1 MSKNKMALNSKNEQ
15 VQKNAPTANA
25 AVTRTESSKKGAN
38 APARPSGE
46 TSLGRRALCLFLA
59 VLLGISGA
67 LVDIP
72 GLLMRGEIE
81 QVYADNQTTVDP
93 TDGSGGTVPAD
104 ENYSSTIHTFYSDYD
119 PNGNPVSPQYYPT
132 ETYGAGYGPYT
143 VDGVLQSNSQT
154 SATTFAAGVP
164 LGTIF
169 IDQSK
174 LGLEGGRTEIAS
186 KDNSIIAG
194 LVSISGNQ
202 MGYDGT
208 KPNAIKMVPGKI
220 NELKGDLIR
229 VIFDDAAVLPNGDRA
244 NLVITYSNARI
255 VIDERYNYVGAD
267 HQYYHGAVS
276 ICQGTSVAYGGTD
289 STDFN
294 VLNTAIGYGATE
306 RTNAQNAVRATAGQY
321 MGADGTTPLT
331 FSNSNQ
337 KQPVVGMTIDIT
349 YQIMDRSG
357 IPVSGTFVFG
367 VSGVNLDRDPDVLT
381 NVPNRAKPIWYSMK
395 DSFDSGKGKAHSFF
409 SEAMEIISGQESE
422 YVYVRPNTDIRDNP
436 ENTTTV
442 NWPKAEY
449 FFANVSKTAD
459 GNIKFIGNDRNLPSS
474 SPQPNSWGG
483 NDKSYNAGFVVLANA
498 ADGFKVTASGHGAQG
513 GGMNSV
519 AFNSAQIWY
528 RYTSGSGKHGK
539 IEITSEG
546 NPGGNLS
553 VGTILPGGDNP
564 YAEDATGDEKPNTY
578 VVTEGKTVTYT
589 MTPDVGYKA
598 KKITVTGADGSRKE
612 IEFNSAAV
620 GKMKKGD
627 FIVVDTAD
635 APFWAAPTTVEPA
648 DPVKG
653 QGILTYEGNGV
664 YTFRFNHARHDEEI
678 YVEWEPTTADILA
691 YKIWADDDDKDG
703 IRYHADINNNLPKF
717 KLQWTKNGRDW
728 LDVTNEMDIGLRNS
742 DNTVKMYTLRTP
754 VTEQTVPAGK
764 VGDDYKDG
772 TYVINNDPNKD
783 STDPNDFKHPFT
795 WEYLPVYTYDRN
807 GRADRA
813 IQYRIV
819 EIDDPWQYE
828 YEKAKFY
835 EHQIFD
841 LTSPQD
847 NSIEGWGL
855 FTDGIN
861 TYAKKGDEEYD
872 DGLYYLVDSDG
883 VVASSPANPQPNK
896 ESIHNADAS
905 NDYWT
910 EDHAVPYHEA
920 EVKNEHYTSDIYVDV
935 IKFWDDKVIIGDAP
949 ETSKDDYNQDIAGYK
964 HNETGTQISPSDYED
979 LTPEEKSNY
988 SPVYEYSN
996 SDDPSVVIDQ
1006 ATYDGLPDTNEY
1018 ARKAIN
1024 IVLHGEIEGA
1034 TPSAPNIVV
1043 DLDPN
1048 DPNTTDLIKT
1058 IKLNE
1063 SDNKADVTGYEEVI
1077 DSTNNDARYVK
1088 YKDQSNNEYAYVHD
1102 KENVS
1107 DGYYPIVGGN
1117 DVDYNTGP
1125 LTFNKGAI
1133 TPIKKTEDG
1142 TYKINNDRYGAMF
1155 EWLPTHYDGKHIIY
1169 TVTETDENGD
1179 PLKEWIL
1186 TGGQLAEVKEGSK
1199 LLGYETTLRNTPDVD
1214 IEYTPVPLTIHKVD
1228 KTTGNPLEGA
1238 EFTVYLNPTT
1248 KTVAPQSEDLIIG
1261 KTIYTRN
1268 KNYIK
1273 QRDTSDNT
1281 EKYYEVN
1288 GEDVSRTPADPQPL
1302 ASELT
1307 DTGEKLNGRA
1317 IYNSTKDYIIQK
1329 DSSDNKYKYYEV
1341 ISGAPASTP
1350 ANPQPSVVDLVENGK
1365 LDGEDAYTDGTKTY
1379 VLRSGQYHLVNA
1391 EGNVE
1396 PSPASPQPDPNV
1408 TRKAKDLKSGVVD
1421 KNVVVTDAQGNAE
1434 VTFLVPN
1441 NATHDLFYIQETN
1454 APEGYYPDPEPYAF
1468 KIDAD
1473 LKTITLEAEDYNHT
1487 TPWWKK
1493 LYDLLFGNSGDA
1505 KLTDENW
1512 KTAPD
1517 NRGGTF
1523 TVEDT
1528 PIVADILVRKYWND
1542 NNDQDG
1548 KRPGDKNNPTST
1560 SDPNLPKVTLQYT
1573 LGAHTAEG
1581 SNIYTDGKRYYVHN
1595 PADDKYYEVDSPVT
1609 TQGSYGGNANPQP
1622 QAADLSKTGDTCRG
1636 YDVYTDGTTQY
1647 VRVGSRYRVVNSVDV
1662 RTPNKDSIGT
1672 YEYSAANP
1680 QPEGATK
1687 VNNETCAGLDVYK
1700 GTDNN
1705 KYVIIDHVYH
1715 KVNSIDVTGK
1725 VSATPAQEQPD
1736 PTDLEL
1742 MLTGNWV
1749 NADGTSNPTT
1759 DPKLIAD
1766 EYRDPRVSYVGGPVL
1781 THQNDAYTW
1790 TGLPAYMDGKVVT
1803 YRILETGDILDNTKD
1818 IYAYDIESNHT
1829 SQTHEKTFNLV
1840 NNSGSEP
1847 TGLNQTVDVTNK
1859 HETQVVN
1866 IVAYKEWEDEDP
1878 EDRGTT
1884 GPKLYLYKVLD
1895 GIEYPIT
1902 TLDSSGNII
1911 EDIATVPI
1919 LGESGEKIHVH
1930 TWKDLPTYEN
1940 GQPVT
1945 YRIREEKP
1953 YGYITLYEA
1962 VYTDRAGNAD
1972 PKEDT
1977 TDIVAEDIRRTFYQ
1991 RGDSIPDG
1999 KKVGDENTT
2008 ARFDILN
2015 ERSVNITVDKT
2026 WVNGANASVTYELW
2040 RTITP
2045 AASLTPITRTPVSAD
2060 DPNVYYVHKT
2070 IIITVDEH
2078 EALDAD
2084 EKLKYELKY
2093 VNNSN
2098 PNDILTVREWS
2109 KLDNPRQLE
2118 YERKYVNT
2126 SDQTDIITIADY
2138 GALTPR
2144 GKNSYTDLEYYINLD
2159 DSTAPTIDETE
2170 YNELTPEQQASY
2182 SRAYQDNED
2191 ASVIITALTYDNL
2204 TQKGQNN
2211 YAIKYVHKTDPTGT
2225 DGIIDEATWAGIP
2238 NDAQAEYSK
2247 RYVDDRHVIISKD
2260 TYATLS
2266 SEEQAKYDIEHT
2278 SSWSPY
2284 ANGKKDPDQY
2294 ALKTDSTTIT
2304 KEQYDLL
2311 TAEQKRLYEP
2321 IGMVDGWE
2329 LVDSHVFDANDFIAP
2344 SNTGDKD
2351 SWTFNDLLIKDI
2363 HGNKYTYRVL
2373 EKPALNRFRENQ
2385 ISEYDII
2392 NNNVNVSDGNVSL
2405 EVVKEV
2411 ENRKWLDD
2419 DQFFFYLEPVKG
2431 IDITDPNAPV
2441 NIAKDK
2447 VPMPYRTDP
2456 ATNVTTYNYT
2466 ADALPTDLQVGA
2478 IGRAATFQDIQY
2490 KENSALYHSIARGDI
2505 VEFYYRVYEVY
2516 EIETKN
2522 VGTNDKETTAKT
2534 NLDDATNH
2542 SGYKDGITYAGTVSN
2557 LTEEEYNELGSIG
2570 KDSYM
2575 QTSAYVNENADPAS
2589 IISVTAYNALD
2600 EADKANYEATTG
2612 YVNINNA
2619 DDLITRA
2626 AYNALPLVGKSA
2638 YESQQGYL
2646 DKNGKAINER
2656 EYSKLSDADK
2666 AACTQKTIYS
2676 AFIPTVHE
2684 ARVIAKNVDGIIT
2697 TETQWLKDGEYKTG
2711 AVPVYTNTY
2720 SSEGYA
2726 KAWIEKKIAER
2737 EWVDY
2742 TVDSEGNESGDA
2754 FSFKVESISGA
2765 QLNVPGASSDSYTSR
2780 PLMSNETNN
2789 PQSDIQKMSDTEY
2802 AFGLKGNKYDNTMLN
2817 SEGYAYFIYEI
2828 SENPAVT
2835 YKNDDLGLN
2844 IQDYT
2849 VDGLE
2854 YDTVGGEPRK
2864 IYARLKAEDNWDGTI
2879 SFTIDYFSDASC
2891 KPDYQLTEHKAWIYD
2906 DDTETETG
2914 KRLLSMAEVADMG
2927 SMSPE
2932 ERAKCREIY
2941 VAYFV
2946 NHQTED
2952 IPVIKEWVGGPA
2964 IEDVNLHL
2972 EQHLF
2977 PISGPT
2983 TAGITYVNEADITDD
2998 YVKNQYDG
3006 LSEEEKKAYWQTAGF
3021 THIAE
3026 RGEFLNNDGTPKY
3039 DAGSTDT
3046 SSNRYENIDGFNKD
3060 LPQYVVKDGVTY
3072 RVVYRLFEDDTSNT
3086 YERSY
3091 KSINVITP
3099 EKYGALDAAGK
3110 QGYEAKYENKNDKSL
3125 ITEEAYNNL
3134 TDEQKADY
3142 APKYV
3147 KETANDYI
3155 YTDGDTLVI
3164 TNTIIA
3170 TNVAKPAAVK
3180 QLQGRNWLDSDD
3192 YKFILTPIGK
3202 YDKDGTFVS
3211 TEEIPMPAT
3220 DEYVNKTDP
3229 RDVISKTAY
3238 DALDSVGKDGY
3249 EETDD
3254 GKYVNK
3260 EVDTDIIEASEY
3272 AALTEKGQNSYKPKE
3287 INDEAHA
3294 TKDPD
3299 TIVDPEGHLERL
3311 ARFGEIEFSTKD
3323 LVYNET
3329 DEHYHGDFFYEI
3341 KEEIP
3346 AGAYAVDKTSLE
3358 QILVGENPINFEES
3372 FTKAQR
3378 EQYYWKDPA
3387 TGIIYDGSIHT
3398 VHIKVKEN
3406 RTSELQVQVAYD
3418 ETTQGEAST
3427 GTQFTPVY
3435 TNRYDASISFSQE
3448 VDKYIMGRDWKDGD
3462 VFDFRMTPVSGAP
3475 FVDANESEFHAD
3487 DTQREDVNYTDVQR
3501 DGYLDTKAVHSAR
3514 GAHVNRLKVEGDAP
3528 ADTIQKVMMPALKF
3542 ELSDLHKTV
3551 ETTGAIKYK
3560 DGTDVPAGMAYGQF
3574 IYSFEETEDYL
3585 KQSNRVVS
3593 DLSKDPDTEY
3603 VRITVIDKGNGT
3615 LDYYT
3620 EVFEDRYCTVPRL
3633 IPGTTEPAKNP
3644 TFVNQLKRELSIT
3657 KTWVDPATSDITLR
3671 LEWSVNEQNWYA
3683 VDEAEWL
3690 PAGIRNAQIIEKNA
3704 YGDAL
3709 TVTWRNLPAYANIP
3723 SDFTTTGN
3731 QTGDDKA
3738 LNDLWVYYRIVEDDV
3753 DHVVTRYSKEPYVA
3767 GDSYELVDKYKEK
3780 TDPNSPHTGAEKETS
3795 YVEVTP
3801 DGSEVPSNEGWFEY
3815 DGENYTPTAD
3825 ATVDGGKTYYTS
3837 SDKYVT
3843 DRVKQLYVTNWPKD
3857 VEGEAKV
3864 GIVKQYIGKAWDNEK
3879 FTFEIEPIKSMIGS
3893 ESAPVN
3899 NGEDRPTGN
3908 YIKTADGS
3916 IISGPEYDAI
3926 IAADPSKAADYEPE
3940 EKTNVMPEYNKA
3952 NRNEAVA
3959 TKDPSI
3965 SDKVSVNEYSANF
3978 DPLTIKLS
3986 DLAVDR
3992 REKIDDPNNPTGPQI
4007 ANPNYGKAVG
4017 TFYYKIKEQIPTN
4030 AVEIDEVCGKDIEGN
4045 DVKYKVGIDENLN
4058 KIKYTTEEHIVKIFA
4073 VDEGSGKINIITS
4086 FDEREHGEYVPVYT
4100 NYAMVETPIEGEKT
4114 WIGGEKKDHKNGTVT
4129 LSDDEKEILNA
4140 SDELGLK
4147 LQYSLDGETFVDV
4160 RDQKDAAG
4168 RDLVIVWAKGQEP
4181 TTTVSYEPTIDTTVD
4196 PNTTY
4201 YIDQNGT
4208 EAQPQDG
4215 DNPLGLGWYEKIETT
4230 TTFKYEKQE
4239 GEVSTAT
4246 GKGNSGPYTYTIMA
4260 KVTEDVDDG
4269 QGGTI
4274 TKTTYV
4280 SPFLNTTDENGN
4292 AYIYRIQEGSEP
4304 DNYTASYDPT
4314 KLLNVTNTYNVKDSL
4329 KVTKTWDDAQN
4340 AEGLR
4345 PDKVIVHLYK
4355 VVDVEDLTDA
4365 EIAAAEAT
4373 VVPTQFSDKW
4383 TYNGTD
4389 YTLEADAQEA
4399 ADQYQGRD
4407 PGEGDYSEI
4416 TFVSAADQI
4425 AAAKA
4430 EAVANAREQKNKDTT
4445 PVHIEVVRKEIT
4457 PKSGE
4462 KDTWST
4468 GIVWNDLDVYDEKG
4482 NVIKYVVI
4490 EESVYGYET
4499 TYAVDTAPT
4508 EYKEEGDR
4516 ALEVELDGDTTTTQK
4531 IDVKNKLAPAT
4542 NKVEVTKVW
4551 DDQNDIDGARPDDVT
4566 FILKK
4571 YVWDKTLNNGKGGYT
4586 TTATEVTKRPA
4597 TQADVEADLTGAT
4610 KLGDEITVTRMVL
4623 TGTATAT
4630 PGSTIWNETT
4640 TGGATANTWKGEW
4653 INLPL
4658 TENGKTI
4665 LYIVEEVTSGEKFGE
4680 PGTAGK
4686 YSNKPIITGDQIKGY
4701 TVTNE
4706 YTPEET
4712 EFIGIKKWVDGDA
4725 TITHNNSADLPA
4737 KLTLWRTNVVPNNW
4751 DENTTWTNLGT
4762 LDNLS
4767 TTLAP
4772 NAHVDW
4778 STSTGTGSQKD
4789 DTFTITGLAKKDG
4802 NATTYYYKVVE
4813 ETIEG
4818 YQTTYLNSAA
4828 TNSALSSRTDALYSG
4843 GTIENA
4849 AKVGNVEIT
4858 KKFVDSEGNIIP
4870 KAALPTGFKI
4880 KVTYVWNNTTD
4891 KKFEKKTEELVIG
4904 DLTPDAN
4911 GVYKWTLTN
4920 VAAGTKVT
4928 AEEIGYDSPTGYSYK
4943 STTTTVN
4950 GDNESTHLETNPTYA
4965 EFTMPT
4971 NAAAVDT
4978 PPVLRSYHPGTG
4990 TEPETPSIAFVNTY
5004 DRNTGTIEPV
5014 KIWDDNKN
5022 AANKRPETLT
5032 FTITAKSTNLSSE
5045 YAIFDDGQ
5053 GGKKSSM
5060 TFTFAGAGVGEGNDD
5075 SWHMNEDFEHQ
5086 IKNLPTHTADG
5097 NQIKYVVEEK
5107 DADVPTGYQ
5116 RLYPQAN
5123 PIYIELTDGAVEKA
5137 EITNAY
5143 TVVEITK
5150 KWIDVDSTAVRPT
5163 ADAYK
5168 SMIKL
5173 YADGIEKTGVVP
5185 TVTPNNN
5192 GTYIIKWEGLPK
5204 KNGTSVVDTDIVYT
5218 VRELPDSNPADT
5230 VPGYAKG
5237 IYSNV
5242 DNPNTSTNESSD
5254 KTKAYNGGTITNTQL
5269 VKVDVKKIWDD
5280 NNNHDGQ
5287 RPPQIKVTL
5296 YQNGVP
5302 YKTSILTTGE
5312 QTLSNTD
5319 SNFAASTEGGKD
5331 VWTWTGAWTNL
5342 PYADAN
5348 GSVYNY
5354 TATETNIDDGTGL
5367 WGILTNESTIR
5378 QILLNDW
5385 NTPKDTMTFTITNS
5399 DDEDKIGFTV
5409 DKIWDDMS
5417 DADKMRPSTIY
5428 YRLYQKYDGQTTTA
5442 GEEVLVTTLPEGA
5455 KVYTNTNTAGSV
5467 DWIDATYS
5475 NGYIEVTIS
5484 EDKTQGTLNRVIFD
5498 NLPKFARVNKGTT
5511 ENPDW
5516 KTEEIVYIIKEDANI
5531 STPATTTDATPEPV
5545 FGYTTTITGD
5555 YKKGFT
5561 IKNKHEDTTI
5571 TKTTSAIKAISG
5583 RNFEA
5588 GDEFTFTITPKANAP
5603 RPARDYVTIKPT
5615 SGKTADI
5622 NLPTFTFTAGD
5633 LEGIALEAGKT
5644 KTFEYELAETNGGK
5658 TLNDLKYDDS
5668 KKTLKIT
5675 VRRTATGG
5683 IEILDAD
5690 VVWGTGNT
5698 AADKTFTNIYGGV
5711 VDLTLRKVWIDKD
5724 QDGTIMVT
5732 RPTSVDF
5739 KVTAETKVET
5749 TALVDKGFALDNDA
5763 STDTKKIYTKT
5774 FTLKKA
5780 DHSTADEATWQTT
5793 TGDLPKLDAANNE
5806 IKYSVSEDQIPNYNK
5821 PVVIEK
5827 GTLFTVTNTYEST
5840 EIVGTKTWIDPDP
5853 ESHNN
5858 TSEIK
5863 FTVKRL
5869 KPGEDPTVA
5878 ANWETLVE
5886 DKDYHVDWEDVGTS
5900 KDKKFTIKGLAK
5912 YVDASANPK
5921 VEHQYRVTENA
5932 ITGYTTKYPNTT
5944 ATETGYLDNNGG
5956 EIKNIIEQEYVEIPV
5971 TKEWIGK
5978 AVKDV
5983 DVNLKSDAQ
5992 TGTVDT
5998 HTFTKAEFDSVNEVT
6013 YTFTRDNGTGVDPGY
6028 EKYNLDPTSAN
6039 YGKLII
6045 YSVEETTTGD
6055 FTTSYLSR
6063 VGTED
6068 KTDGTVGTDYTVKV
6082 INDNSE
6088 KITVYAQKQWDKD
6101 SDAKDERTDVQ
6112 FRLMQTINGAIKP
6125 VDDYEITTSS
6135 GTETITGTQTITAN
6149 KTANVKA
6156 DAGTVN
6162 WPELPKF
6169 DKDGNAITYTVEE
6182 IGEPDGYTK
6191 SEPTG
6196 EGTASKP
6203 YIIINTKD
6211 NGETEVAVR
6220 KVWDDQNNQDGK
6232 RPSSVTVTVAAQGW
6246 DGKDVDGNTVGS
6258 LTLSKDNNWTGRFTK
6273 LPTKDPN
6280 GKKLEYTVDEAAV
6293 ADYTKL
6299 ISGNAKDGYT
6309 ITNRYETAKTSVTA
6323 TKVWDDGAAGTA
6335 AMHQDV
6341 ILHLYGKIGGRV
6353 VYDAGV
6359 KKIAKDANPA
6369 TATWDN
6375 LPKYHYSSTELEWEV
6390 VEEAVPAYGSKVE
6403 YGYVDGTVTPAETKW
6418 VESISDIPTGFSWNG
6433 EVKVTNIYEG
6443 PVTEVSVSK
6452 RWEDFD
6458 NADGKRPGTVT
6469 YELWKKV
6476 DGTDSKVAEQ
6486 TVTVAA
6492 DGSANHK
6499 WTDLP
6504 VTEEKVTGTETVQHV
6519 QVTLEYVNIND
6530 DTDVISVDDYGRLP
6544 EAEEKAKSDYEEVVE
6559 TVITGYREIA
6569 DPTQEITVD
6578 EYNAI
6583 VEEDALNGTPN
6594 ADLYEAITVDE
6605 TKYVN
6610 KSNSEDVITDP
6621 AVYDAL
6627 PDVTKRDYVEKETET
6642 PIDETIN
6649 ITEEVAVIY
6658 YVKEQQPADYNE
6670 PVVVST
6676 GAGTY
6681 QVINSRDRELQ
6692 NLTITKVWH
6701 DDFNSGGAR
6710 PDHITVTLTGTDEAT
6725 STKIVELSEIMTGGM
6740 TDGTWTYEFKDLPK
6754 NIGGHAITY
6763 TVDEAHVEHYEKA
6776 IDNTSLTIVNSHHAG
6791 DMTLTVTKVW
6801 KDADGNVLPS
6811 QDKEVTF
6818 RLIQVIDGYM
6828 KDMGDAAAQTIP
6840 AGATADSTDPDNDLT
6855 VVWTDLASKVGGKF
6869 ATYTVEEVPIE
6880 GYTVT
6885 MPDGVIEDEH
6895 DSNKLSLTV
6904 INTKDP
6910 EPEKITIKYIDP
6922 LSDDPDTPVLE
6933 EIIERGG
6940 DEPGTPGDPS
6950 HTGYTFT
6957 GWKRTVDSD
6966 GNVTYT
6972 ATYAEIPA
6980 PEPVEEVKFKVTY
6993 VDPKAADGSM
7003 ILKATKFDASDE
7015 ADAEAESKAG
7025 KPNDPSHDGYT
7036 FVGWVKNQ
7044 DQFGDWILVAKYNE
7058 TPKPPAKEKR
7068 TISYIDPESGNPVI
7082 LSVDADEAA
7091 SITPPAPEAHEGKQF
7106 IGWLQVTDTAGNT
7119 IYVARYSC
7127 PECEDCKNTPAPPA
7141 KTPEAAPDTGD
7152 MNNMMLWI
7160 LVAVIAVSTMLIIL
7174 LLRQRSKTKRR

>member
-1 MSKNKMALNSKNEQ
+1 MSKNKMALTSKNEQ
-15 VQKNAPTANA
+15 VPKNAPTANV
-25 AVTRTESSKKGAN
+25 AVTRTEPSKKGAN
-38 APARPSGE
+38 APARPSST

-81 QVYADNQTTVDP
+81 QVYADDISPVDS
-93 TDGSGGTVPAD
+93 TGANGTVPAD
-104 ENYSSTIHTFYSDYD
+104 ENYTTSITTFNDGKGAD
-119 PNGNPVSPQYYPT
+119 TLDTLVGVSPYD
-132 ETYGAGYGPYT
+132 GAT
-143 VDGVLQSNSQT
+143 AKVRQSQSTT
-154 SATTFAAGVP
+154 SATTFAAGLP
-164 LGTIF
+164 LSTIY

-174 LGLEGGRTEIAS
+174 
-186 KDNSIIAG
+186 
-194 LVSISGNQ
+194 
-202 MGYDGT
+202 
-208 KPNAIKMVPGKI
+208 IKAQPGKVTVLPSDYSSLI
-220 NELKGDLIR
+220 KVDAVSGRVNFDAKNAPDALKMYAGKVNELKGNLYY
-229 VIFDDAAVLPNGDRA
+229 VIFEKAAVLPDGSRA
-244 NLVITYSNARI
+244 DLKITYSDAKI
-255 VIDERYNYVGAD
+255 VIDQRYAYDNRAYDGEI
-267 HQYYHGAVS
+267 YLS
-276 ICQGTSVAYGGTD
+276 QGGNFSYGGT
-289 STDFN
+289 SATDISALDGAATRQSQVNQVVQKFSGN
-294 VLNTAIGYGATE
+294 GNFANTNMRNPMIGKAMD
-306 RTNAQNAVRATAGQY
+306 A
-321 MGADGTTPLT
+321 
-331 FSNSNQ
+331 
-337 KQPVVGMTIDIT
+337 T
-349 YQIMDRSG
+349 YQIVTPVTQIPIEGTFIYAISG
-357 IPVSGTFVFG
+357 I
-367 VSGVNLDRDPDVLT
+367 NLDRDAYRLSGTNYGKPLWYIDKAAKSTTAAASYFSDLT
-381 NVPNRAKPIWYSMK
+381 DAERDDY
-395 DSFDSGKGKAHSFF
+395 HQF
-409 SEAMEIISGQESE
+409 SESLVITGGQAST
-422 YVYVRPNTDIRDNP
+422 YSYVRSNKNDFTDDNGYIGDTVVKPEGTTEEAKQQHVQFYSQVTTDTNGNTKFVGN
-436 ENTTTV
+436 
-442 NWPKAEY
+442 
-449 FFANVSKTAD
+449 AD
-459 GNIKFIGNDRNLPSS
+459 GNTSGVSQAADYTYSS
-474 SPQPNSWGG
+474 
-483 NDKSYNAGFVVLANA
+483 GFVTLADA
-498 ADGFKVTASGHGAQG
+498 AAGFKVTAVGHGGTG
-513 GGMNSV
+513 GSAMNTNTFQS
-519 AFNSAQIWY
+519 STIWY
-528 RYTSGSGKHGK
+528 RYISGSGKHGK

-553 VGTILPGGDNP
+553 TGTVLDGGKNP
-564 YAEDATGDEKPNTY
+564 YASDASTDDKPNTY
-578 VVTEGKTVTYT
+578 VVPEGKTVTYT
-589 MTPDVGYKA
+589 MTPEVGYKA
-598 KKITVTGADGSRKE
+598 KKITIKGPDGNLKE
-612 IEFNSAAV
+612 IEFDSSAV
-620 GKMKKGD
+620 SKMKKGD
-627 FIVVDTAD
+627 FITVDTAD
-635 APFWAAPTTVEPA
+635 FTYWDNPDTRETRNPS
-648 DPVKG
+648 KG
-653 QGILTYEGNGV
+653 QGVLTYLGNGV
-664 YTFRFNHARHDEEI
+664 YTFRFNHAKEHEEI

-703 IRYHADINNNLPKF
+703 IRYNADTNNALPKF

-728 LDVTNEMDIGLRNS
+728 LDVTNEMDIGLRNA
-742 DNTVKMYTLRTP
+742 DNSVKMYTLRTP

-764 VGDDYKDG
+764 VGSDYKDG

-783 STDPNDFKHPFT
+783 STDPNAFKHPFT

-855 FTDGIN
+855 FTDGTN

-872 DGLYYLVDSDG
+872 DGLYYLVNTTTGIVNSTP
-883 VVASSPANPQPNK
+883 VPIANQPN
-896 ESIHNADAS
+896 SSSLTGISS

-935 IKFWDDKVIIGDAP
+935 IKFWDDKVLTGDAP
-949 ETSKDDYNQDIAGYK
+949 ETSKDDYSQDIAGYK
-964 HNETGTQISPSDYED
+964 HNETGTQISPSYYDG
-979 LTPEEKSNY
+979 LTPEEKNNY

-996 SDDPSVVIDQ
+996 NDDPSVVIDQ
-1006 ATYDGLPDTNEY
+1006 ATYDGLPDTNQY

-1048 DPNTTDLIKT
+1048 DPNTTDLVKT

-1077 DSTNNDARYVK
+1077 DSSNNDARYVK
-1088 YKDQSNNEYAYVHD
+1088 YKGQDNKEYAYVQN
-1102 KENVS
+1102 KENVA
-1107 DGYYPIVGGN
+1107 DGYYPITGGN
-1117 DVDYNTGP
+1117 VDYTTGP

-1155 EWLPTHYDGKHIIY
+1155 EWLPTHHDGKHIIY

-1179 PLKEWIL
+1179 PLNEWIL

-1288 GEDVSRTPADPQPL
+1288 GEEVSRTPADPQPL

-1307 DTGEKLNGRA
+1307 DTGEKLNSRT

-1329 DSSDNKYKYYEV
+1329 DSNDNKYKYYEV
-1341 ISGAPASTP
+1341 ISGAPASSP

-1379 VLRSGQYHLVNA
+1379 VLRSGLYHIVDA

-1396 PSPASPQPDPNV
+1396 STPASPQPDPNV

-1441 NATHDLFYIQETN
+1441 NATQDLFYIQETN

-1468 KIDAD
+1468 KIDAE
-1473 LKTITLEAEDYNHT
+1473 LKTITLETEDYDHT

-1493 LYDLLFGNSGDA
+1493 LYDLLFGDSDDD

-1512 KTAPD
+1512 KPAPD

-1548 KRPGDKNNPTST
+1548 KRPGDKNDPTST

-1622 QAADLSKTGDTCRG
+1622 QPADLSKTGDTCRG

-1647 VRVGSRYRVVNSVDV
+1647 VRVGSRYRVVNTVDV
-1662 RTPNKDSIGT
+1662 RTPNEDSIGT

-1687 VNNETCAGLDVYK
+1687 VNNETCAGLEVYK

-1749 NADGTSNPTT
+1749 NADGTTNAGI
-1759 DPKLIAD
+1759 DPKLIED

-1902 TLDSSGNII
+1902 TLDSIGNII

-1919 LGESGEKIHVH
+1919 QGESGEKVYVH

-1962 VYTDRAGNAD
+1962 VYTDRAGNTD

-2040 RTITP
+2040 RTTTP
-2045 AASLTPITRTPVSAD
+2045 AANLAPITRTPVSAD
-2060 DPNVYYVHKT
+2060 DSNVYYVHKT
-2070 IIITVDEH
+2070 IIITVDEYN
-2078 EALDAD
+2078 ALSAD

-2093 VNNSN
+2093 VKNSN
-2098 PNDILTVREWS
+2098 SNDILTTREWS
-2109 KLDNPRQLE
+2109 KLDNPGQLE

-2126 SDQTDIITIADY
+2126 SDQTDIISIADY
-2138 GALTPR
+2138 GALTPK
-2144 GKNSYTDLEYYINLD
+2144 GKNSYTDLEQYMNLNDSSLPLISVD
-2159 DSTAPTIDETE
+2159 D
-2170 YNELTPEQQASY
+2170 YNALPAEEQADY

-2191 ASVIITALTYDNL
+2191 ASIIINALQYDNL
-2204 TQKGQNN
+2204 TAKGQNN
-2211 YAIKYVHKTDPTGT
+2211 YAIKYVNKTDDT
-2225 DGIIDEATWAGIP
+2225 DIKDEADWAAIP
-2238 NDAQAEYSK
+2238 NAAQAEYSQK
-2247 RYVDDRHVIISKD
+2247 YVDDRHVIISKD

-2266 SEEQAKYDIEHT
+2266 NEEQANYEIEHT

-2294 ALKTDSTTIT
+2294 ALKTDSSSTIT
-2304 KEQYDLL
+2304 KAQYDEL

-2385 ISEYDII
+2385 ISDYDII

-2411 ENRKWLDD
+2411 ENRKWLTG

-2456 ATNVTTYNYT
+2456 ATNETTYNYT

-2478 IGRAATFQDIQY
+2478 IGRAATFQGIQY
-2490 KENSALYHSIARGDI
+2490 KENSALYHSIERGDI

-2516 EIETKN
+2516 DTETKN
-2522 VGTNDKETTAKT
+2522 VGTNDREITVKT
-2534 NLDDATNH
+2534 SLDDATKH

-2557 LTEEEYNELGSIG
+2557 LTSAEYSALASTG
-2570 KDSYM
+2570 KDSYI
-2575 QTSAYVNENADPAS
+2575 QTSAYINENVDPVS
-2589 IISVTAYNALD
+2589 IISITDYNALD
-2600 EADKANYEATTG
+2600 ETDKANYEATTG
-2612 YVNINNA
+2612 YVNINDA
-2619 DDLITRA
+2619 SELITKE
-2626 AYNALPLVGKSA
+2626 AYNALPLVGKNA
-2638 YESQQGYL
+2638 YESQQGYI

-2666 AACTQKTIYS
+2666 AACTTETIYS

-2711 AVPVYTNTY
+2711 AVPVYTNSY
-2720 SSEGYA
+2720 SSEGEA
-2726 KAWIEKKIAER
+2726 KVWVEKKISNR
-2737 EWVDY
+2737 NWVDY
-2742 TVDSEGNESGDA
+2742 DNTNKTGDA

-2765 QLNVPGASSDSYTSR
+2765 QLNVPGSTSSDSYTSK

-2789 PQSDIQKMSDTEY
+2789 PQADIQKISDTEY
-2802 AFGLKGNKYDNTMLN
+2802 AFGLTGNKYDNTMLN
-2817 SEGYAYFIYEI
+2817 SEGEAYFIYEI
-2828 SENPAVT
+2828 SENPSVT
-2835 YKNDDLGLN
+2835 YSNNNFDISG
-2844 IQDYT
+2844 YT

-2854 YDTVGGEPRK
+2854 YDNTK
-2864 IYARLKAEDNWDGTI
+2864 IYVRLKAKDNWDGTI
-2879 SFTIDYFSDASC
+2879 SFTVEYFTDASC
-2891 KPDYQLTEHKAWIYD
+2891 KNEYKISGHEVWIQD
-2906 DDTETETG
+2906 DGTETNEG
-2914 KRLLSMAEVADMG
+2914 KKLVPVANYSTVEG
-2927 SMSPE
+2927 MS
-2932 ERAKCREIY
+2932 ATDREAAGY
-2941 VAYFV
+2941 RKVDVAYFV
-2946 NHQTED
+2946 NYETID
-2952 IPVIKEWVGGPA
+2952 IPVKKEWVDGPA

-2972 EQHLF
+2972 ERHLF
-2977 PISGPT
+2977 LISGGEGSVNDADINDEFVKARESGDDFWE
-2983 TAGITYVNEADITDD
+2983 TAGY
-2998 YVKNQYDG
+2998 
-3006 LSEEEKKAYWQTAGF
+3006 
-3021 THIAE
+3021 THYAK
-3026 RGEFLNNDGTPKY
+3026 RAEFLNGDGTPKY
-3039 DAGSTDT
+3039 DAGSTTT
-3046 SSNRYENIDGFNKD
+3046 SSNTYENIDGFNLN
-3060 LPQYVVKDGVTY
+3060 LPKYEHVGNKTY
-3072 RVVYRLFEDDTSNT
+3072 RIVYRLLEDDTSST
-3086 YERSY
+3086 YTRSY
-3091 KSINVITP
+3091 KSIARSVKTP
-3099 EKYGALDAAGK
+3099 DQWNALGDEEKAKYTATWVNKEDNTTISDADYEALDAEGK
-3110 QGYEAKYENKNDKSL
+3110 AKYES
-3125 ITEEAYNNL
+3125 
-3134 TDEQKADY
+3134 
-3142 APKYV
+3142 KYV
-3147 KETANDYI
+3147 GEIEKANDYI
-3155 YTDGDTLVI
+3155 YTDGDTLVV
-3164 TNTIIA
+3164 TNTVIA

-3202 YDKDGTFVS
+3202 YDKDGSFVS

-3220 DEYVNKTDP
+3220 DEYVSKTDP
-3229 RDVISKTAY
+3229 TDVISKTAY
-3238 DALDSVGKDGY
+3238 DALDPVGQDSY

-3254 GKYVNK
+3254 GRYVNK
-3260 EVDTDIIEASEY
+3260 EDDTDIIEASEY
-3272 AALTEKGQNSYKPKE
+3272 AALTKKGQNSYKPKE

-3294 TKDPD
+3294 TKAPD

-3329 DEHYHGDFFYEI
+3329 DKHYHGDFFYEI

-3346 AGAYAVDKTSLE
+3346 AGSYAVDKASLE
-3358 QILVGENPINFEES
+3358 QVLVGENPIDFEES

-3398 VHIKVKEN
+3398 VHIQVKEN

-3418 ETTQGEAST
+3418 EETPGDISK

-3435 TNRYDASISFSQE
+3435 TNRYDAAISFAQE
-3448 VDKYIMGRDWKDGD
+3448 VNKYIMGRDWKNGD

-3475 FVDANESEFHAD
+3475 FVDADDTEFHD
-3487 DTQREDVNYTDVQR
+3487 DDNEHEDPNYTDAQR
-3501 DGYLDTKAVHSAR
+3501 NNYLNDKAVHSAR

-3585 KQSNRVVS
+3585 KKSNSVVP
-3593 DLSKDPDTEY
+3593 DLSMDPDTEY

-3620 EVFEDRYCTVPRL
+3620 EVFEDRYCTVPRF

-3723 SDFTTTGN
+3723 SEFTTTGN
-3731 QTGDDKA
+3731 QTGDDQA

-3753 DHVVTRYSKEPYVA
+3753 DYVETRYSKEPYAA
-3767 GDSYELVDKYKEK
+3767 GESYDLEKYKK
-3780 TDPNSPHTGAEKETS
+3780 KDDLDSPHTGAEKETS
-3795 YVEVTP
+3795 YDEVIP

-3815 DGENYTPTAD
+3815 DGENYTLTTD
-3825 ATVDGGKTYYTS
+3825 TTVDGGKTYYTS

-3843 DRVKQLYVTNWPKD
+3843 NRVKQLYVTNWPKD

-3899 NGEDRPTGN
+3899 NGDERLTGN

-3916 IISGPEYDAI
+3916 IISGAEYDAI
-3926 IAADPSKAADYEPE
+3926 VLADPSKASDYEPE
-3940 EKTNVMPEYNKA
+3940 KETNVMPEYNKA
-3952 NRNEAVA
+3952 NKNEAVA

-3992 REKIDDPNNPTGPQI
+3992 REKIDDPNNPAGPQI

-4030 AVEIDEVCGKDIEGN
+4030 AVEINEVCGKDIGGN
-4045 DVKYKVGIDENLN
+4045 DVKYKVGSDDNLN

-4073 VDEGSGKINIITS
+4073 VDDGSGKIDIITS

-4100 NYAMVETPIEGEKT
+4100 NYAMVETPIEGEKN
-4114 WIGGEKKDHKNGTVT
+4114 WVGGEKNQHLNGTVE
-4129 LSDDEKEILNA
+4129 LSDDKQEIISA
-4140 SDELGLK
+4140 SDLLGLK
-4147 LQYSLDGETFVDV
+4147 LQRKIGDGAFADVDN
-4160 RDQKDAAG
+4160 DAAD
-4168 RDLVIVWAKGQEP
+4168 RPLAIVWVKETRG
-4181 TTTVSYEPTIDTTVD
+4181 TKTVD
-4196 PNTTY
+4196 IIDYVLTEDTEVKEGKTY
-4201 YIDQNGT
+4201 YED
-4208 EAQPQDG
+4208 ADG
-4215 DNPLGLGWYEKIETT
+4215 NTDATPAGSENPASEGWYEKRTT
-4230 TTFKYEKQE
+4230 SKLEPTFSYEKQE
-4239 GEVSTAT
+4239 GEAPTAT
-4246 GKGNSGPYTYTIMA
+4246 GKGNSGPYTYTIKA
-4260 KVTEDVDDG
+4260 VVTETVDDG
-4269 QGGTI
+4269 QGGTT

-4280 SPFLNTTDENGN
+4280 DPYLETTDKDGN
-4292 AYIYRIQEGSEP
+4292 AYIYRIQEEDVP
-4304 DNYTASYDPT
+4304 DNYKESYDPT
-4314 KLLNVTNTYNVKDSL
+4314 KLLNVTNTYNVTDSL

-4355 VVDVEDLTDA
+4355 VVDVEDLTPA

-4373 VVPTQFSDKW
+4373 AGTIDDYQIKW
-4383 TYNGTD
+4383 SYDGVLYD
-4389 YTLEADAQEA
+4389 SEDAAKAVAAEALGVSVDEVT
-4399 ADQYQGRD
+4399 GV
-4407 PGEGDYSEI
+4407 SE
-4416 TFVSAADQI
+4416 VSAQDQFD
-4425 AAAKA
+4425 AAKA

-4457 PKSGE
+4457 PKNGE

-4490 EESVYGYET
+4490 EESVFGYTT
-4499 TYAVDTAPT
+4499 TYSVDGGTT
-4508 EYKEEGDR
+4508 YKTEGDR
-4516 ALEVELDGDTTTTQK
+4516 ALEVELDGDTNTTQR
-4531 IDVKNKLAPAT
+4531 IDVKNSLAPAT
-4542 NKVEVTKVW
+4542 NKVEVTKIW
-4551 DDQNDIDGARPDDVT
+4551 DDQNDIDGARPDSGVT

-4571 YVWDKTLNNGKGGYT
+4571 YVWDKTLNSGKGGYT

-4597 TQADVEADLTGAT
+4597 TQADVEADTTGET
-4610 KLGDEITVTRMVL
+4610 KLGDEITVNRMLL
-4623 TGTATAT
+4623 TGTATAA
-4630 PGSTIWNETT
+4630 PGTVWNETT
-4640 TGGATANTWKGEW
+4640 TGGATASTWKGEW

-4737 KLTLWRTNVVPNNW
+4737 MLTLWRTNVVPNNW
-4751 DENTTWTNLGT
+4751 DENTEWTNLGT
-4762 LDNLS
+4762 LAALDA
-4767 TTLAP
+4767 TKAP

-4802 NATTYYYKVVE
+4802 NGATYYYKVVE
-4813 ETIEG
+4813 ASIDG
-4818 YQTTYLNSAA
+4818 YQTTYLNSGA
-4828 TNSALSSRTDALYSG
+4828 TDPALRSRDNALYSG

-4858 KKFVDSEGNIIP
+4858 KKFVDSDGNIIP
-4870 KAALPTGFKI
+4870 KAALPQGFMI
-4880 KVTYVWNNTTD
+4880 KVTYVWNNTTA
-4891 KKFEKKTEELVIG
+4891 KKFEKKEAKLVIG

-4911 GVYKWTLTN
+4911 GVYKWTLNN

-4943 STTTTVN
+4943 STTANVN
-4950 GDNESTHLETNPTYA
+4950 GDNESTHVDGKPTYA

-4971 NAAAVDT
+4971 DAGAVNNA
-4978 PPVLRSYHPGTG
+4978 PVLRAYNPGTG
-4990 TEPETPSIAFVNTY
+4990 TEPEKPSIAFVNTY
-5004 DRNTGTIEPV
+5004 DRNTGAIAPIKV
-5014 KIWDDNKN
+5014 WDDDSD
-5022 AANKRPETLT
+5022 AAGKRPDSVT
-5032 FTITAKSTNLSSE
+5032 FTITATNGGDLTKT
-5045 YAIFDDGQ
+5045 YAVIDDGS
-5053 GGKKSSM
+5053 GTKVASIDYTMPASKNSGDEWY
-5060 TFTFAGAGVGEGNDD
+5060 V
-5075 SWHMNEDFEHQ
+5075 NEADAWE
-5086 IKNLPTHTADG
+5086 IGDLPTHTDDG
-5097 NQIKYVVEEK
+5097 KQICYVVKENT
-5107 DADVPTGYQ
+5107 VPTGYQ

-5123 PIYIELTDGAVEKA
+5123 VGGISIYLNKGDYKEAI
-5137 EITNAY
+5137 ITNAY
-5143 TVVEITK
+5143 TEFEVTK
-5150 KWIDVDSTAVRPT
+5150 KWIDVDGTTLRPT
-5163 ADAYK
+5163 AEQYK
-5168 SMIKL
+5168 SMVKL
-5173 YADGIEKTGVVP
+5173 FADSDDVTEDNKTKL
-5185 TVTPNNN
+5185 TVTPNAD
-5192 GTYIIKWEGLPK
+5192 GTYTLKWTGLDRRTGGDLTKPE
-5204 KNGTSVVDTDIVYT
+5204 IVYSVT
-5218 VRELPDSNPADT
+5218 EPNAVT
-5230 VPGYAKG
+5230 GYSAG
-5237 IYSNV
+5237 VYSNH
-5242 DNPNTSTNESSD
+5242 DDPNTRANEANIKD
-5254 KTKAYNGGTITNTQL
+5254 KALRGGTITNTQL

-5287 RPPQIKVTL
+5287 RPSKIKVTL

-5319 SNFAASTEGGKD
+5319 SNFAATTEGGKD
-5331 VWTWTGAWTNL
+5331 VWTWTSAWTNL

-5354 TATETNIDDGTGL
+5354 TATETNIGDGTGL
-5367 WGILTNESTIR
+5367 WGILGNEGTIR
-5378 QILLNDW
+5378 QILLNAW
-5385 NTPKDTMTFTITNS
+5385 NTNKDTLTFTITNS

-5428 YRLYQKYDGQTTTA
+5428 YRLYQKYDGQTATA
-5442 GEEVLVTTLPEGA
+5442 GEEVLVTTLPAGA

-5467 DWIDATYS
+5467 DWTEATY
-5475 NGYIEVTIS
+5475 NEDAGYIAVTIP

-5511 ENPDW
+5511 ENPNW
-5516 KTEEIVYIIKEDANI
+5516 VTEEIVYIIKEDANI

-5583 RNFEA
+5583 RKFEA
-5588 GDEFTFTITPKANAP
+5588 GDEFTFTITPKDNAP
-5603 RPARDYVTIKPT
+5603 RPARDYVTITPT
-5615 SGKTADI
+5615 SGTSADI
-5622 NLPTFTFTAGD
+5622 PLPTFTFTAGD
-5633 LEGIALEAGKT
+5633 LDGVALEAGKP
-5644 KTFEYELAETNGGK
+5644 KTFEYELAETNAGK
-5658 TLNDLKYDDS
+5658 TLNDLKYDNS

-5683 IEILDAD
+5683 IEILDTD
-5690 VVWGTGNT
+5690 VAWDN
-5698 AADKTFTNIYGGV
+5698 ADKTFTNIYGGV

-5739 KVTAETKVET
+5739 KVTAETKVIT
-5749 TALVDKGFALDNDA
+5749 QALVDKGFALDNDA
-5763 STDTKKIYTKT
+5763 STDTKKIYTQT
-5774 FTLKKA
+5774 FTLTEA
-5780 DHSTADEATWQTT
+5780 DHSTADEATWQRT

-5806 IKYSVSEDQIPNYNK
+5806 IKYSVSEDQIPNYNE
-5821 PVVIEK
+5821 PIVIEK

-5840 EIVGTKTWIDPDP
+5840 EIDGTKTWIDPNP

-5858 TSEIK
+5858 SSEIT
-5863 FTVKRL
+5863 FVVKRL
-5869 KPGEDPTVA
+5869 KPGEDPAVDA
-5878 ANWETLVE
+5878 SWETLTE
-5886 DKDYHVDWEDVGTS
+5886 GKDYHVDWKDDGTS
-5900 KDKKFTIKGLAK
+5900 KDKNFTIRGLAK

-5921 VEHQYRVTENA
+5921 VEHQYRVTEVA
-5932 ITGYTTKYPNTT
+5932 ITGYTTKYLKNPS
-5944 ATETGYLDNNGG
+5944 ATEADYLDNNGG
-5956 EIKNIIEQEYVEIPV
+5956 EIRNIIEQEYVEIPV

-5983 DVNLKSDAQ
+5983 DVDLKSDM
-5992 TGTVDT
+5992 TGDT
-5998 HTFTKAEFDSVNEVT
+5998 ALETYTFEKDAFDSASSASEKT
-6013 YTFTRDNGTGVDPGY
+6013 YTFTRPNGTGVDPGY
-6028 EKYNLDPTSAN
+6028 EKYNLDPNSPN

-6045 YSVEETTTGD
+6045 YSVKETTTGD

-6125 VDDYEITTSS
+6125 VDDYEITPST
-6135 GTETITGTQTITAN
+6135 GTETIKGTQTITAN
-6149 KTANVKA
+6149 KTADVKT
-6156 DAGTVN
+6156 DAGTVK

-6191 SEPTG
+6191 SDPTG
-6196 EGTASKP
+6196 EGTISKP
-6203 YIIINTKD
+6203 YIITNTKD

-6232 RPSSVTVTVAAQGW
+6232 RPTSVTVSIKAPDW
-6246 DGKDVDGNTVGS
+6246 DGKDVDGNTVGI

-6293 ADYTKL
+6293 AGYTKL

-6323 TKVWDDGAAGTA
+6323 TKVWDDGAAGSA

-6341 ILHLYGKIGGRV
+6341 ILHLYGKVGGRV

-6390 VEEAVPAYGSKVE
+6390 VEEAIPAYGSKVE

-6418 VESISDIPTGFSWNG
+6418 VESISDIPSGFSWNG

-6530 DTDVISVDDYGRLP
+6530 DTDVKSVDDYELLP
-6544 EAEEKAKSDYEEVVE
+6544 GADVLAKSDYEEVVE
-6559 TVITGYREIA
+6559 HVITGYRESA
-6569 DPTQEITVD
+6569 DPAHEITVD

-6583 VEEDALNGTPN
+6583 VEADALNGTAN
-6594 ADLYEAITVDE
+6594 AALYEAITVDE

-6621 AVYDAL
+6621 TAYAAL

-6642 PIDETIN
+6642 TIDESIDV
-6649 ITEEVAVIY
+6649 TEEVAVIY
-6658 YVKEQQPADYNE
+6658 YVKEQQPADYNA

-6710 PDHITVTLTGTDEAT
+6710 PDHITVTLTGTDAAT
-6725 STKIVELSEIMTGGM
+6725 STTIVELSEIMTGGM
-6740 TDGTWTYEFKDLPK
+6740 TDGTWTYEFKGLPK

-6776 IDNTSLTIVNSHHAG
+6776 IDNSSLTIVNSHHAG
-6791 DMTLTVTKVW
+6791 DMTLTVTKFW

-6828 KDMGDAAAQTIP
+6828 KDMGDSAAKTIP
-6840 AGATADSTDPDNDLT
+6840 AGATGDDLT
-6855 VVWTDLASKVGGKF
+6855 VVWTDLASKVGGKV

-6922 LSDDPDTPVLE
+6922 LSDDPDTPILE

-6957 GWKRTVDSD
+6957 GWKRTVDAD

-6972 ATYAEIPA
+6972 ATYAEIPE
-6980 PEPVEEVKFKVTY
+6980 PEPIPVPEVKFKVTY
-6993 VDPKAADGSM
+6993 VDPKGADGAM
-7003 ILKATKFDASDE
+7003 ILKATKFDTSDE
-7015 ADAEAESKAG
+7015 ADAEAENKDG

-7044 DQFGDWILVAKYNE
+7044 DSFGDWILVAKYNE
-7058 TPKPPAKEKR
+7058 TPKPPEKEKR
-7068 TISYIDPESGNPVI
+7068 TISYIDPESGNPVL

-7141 KTPEAAPDTGD
+7141 EPAKTPTAAPMTGD

-7174 LLRQRSKTKRR
+7174 LLRQRSKTKKR